1 MSTSSIPFRTLGK
14 NGPQVPAMG
23 LGLVPMSG
31 GYGAIPSDEERFK
44 ILDRAFELGITHW
57 DSADIYGDNEVLIG
71 KWFKR
76 TGLRHKIFLS
86 TKFGMVKGSGF
97 KVFNSSAEYTR
108 EACEASLK
116 AIETDYIDIYYL
128 HRPNVDTPIEVTMRA
143 LAKLKEEGKI
153 RNIGLSEV
161 SSTTLRR
168 ACKIAP
174 VAAVQMEYSPIV
186 LDVEGPAGTNMLD
199 TCRELGVSLVAYSP
213 LGRGLLTET
222 FSNNDVGGDKK
233 DMRPA
238 FFPRFQQENRD
249 SNVKLVQDFKA
260 LADKKGCTT
269 SQLSLA
275 WLLKQGAE
283 VIPIPGTRK
292 MKYLEENWGALN
304 MQLTD
309 QEEAEI
315 RQLVKGTGMIGHRL
329 PAVHATDLVDT
340 KEET

>member
-1 MSTSSIPFRTLGK
+1 MSTTFIPLRTLGES
-14 NGPQVPAMG
+14 GPQVPAIG
-23 LGLVPMSG
+23 LGCVPMSG
-31 GYGAIPSDEERFK
+31 GYGAIPNDEERFE
-44 ILDRAFELGITHW
+44 ILDRAYELGATHW

-86 TKFGMVKGSGF
+86 TKFGMVKDTGF
-97 KVFNSSAEYTR
+97 KVFNSTAEYAR

-116 AIETDYIDIYYL
+116 AIGTDYIDIYYL
-128 HRPNVDTPIEVTMRA
+128 HRPNPDTPIEVTMRA
-143 LAKLKEEGKI
+143 LAQLKEEGKI
-153 RNIGLSEV
+153 RHIGLSEV

-168 ACKIAP
+168 ACKISA

-186 LDVEGPAGTNMLD
+186 LDVEGPAGTNLLA

-222 FSNNDVGGDKK
+222 FSNNEVGGDKK
-233 DMRPA
+233 DMRQA
-238 FFPRFQQENRD
+238 FFPRFQEANRE
-249 SNVKLVQDFKA
+249 SNVKLVKHFKA

-275 WLLKQGAE
+275 WLMKQGEE

-292 MKYLEENWGALN
+292 IKYLEENWAALKIH
-304 MQLTD
+304 LTD
-309 QEEAEI
+309 EEEAEI
-315 RQLVKGTGMIGHRL
+315 RRLVEATGMVGSRSPLIHSTAL
-329 PAVHATDLVDT
+329 CDT
-340 KEET
+340 KEEI